1 MRESRP
7 ARMAKGETVHP
18 PFFLFVLPKRKNGPC
33 RSKKEKDATDRSM
46 NYTFL
51 RHADRAGSLRSA
63 PL

>member
-1 MRESRP
+1 
-7 ARMAKGETVHP
+7 MAKGETVHP

>member
-1 MRESRP
+1 MT
-7 ARMAKGETVHP
+7 KGETVHP

-33 RSKKEKDATDRSM
+33 RSKKEKGASDRSM
-46 NYTFL
+46 DYTFL